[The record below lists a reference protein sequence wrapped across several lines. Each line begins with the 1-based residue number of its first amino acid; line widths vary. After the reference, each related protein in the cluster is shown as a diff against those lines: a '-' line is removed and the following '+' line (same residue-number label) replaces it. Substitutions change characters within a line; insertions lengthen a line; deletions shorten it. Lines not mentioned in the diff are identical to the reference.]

1 MINAVGN
8 RMTREI
14 ARQQKLAEQ
23 LERTQI
29 QISGGKKLLRMS
41 DDPVAA
47 RRIAPIGTK
56 QASMTA
62 WSSNVN
68 AASALVS
75 QADGVMK
82 SVSDLMS
89 RARELTIAATSA
101 TANQLRRESRRGRVR
116 QDG

>member
-47 RRIAPIGTK
+47 RRIATIGTK

-75 QADGVMK
+75 QADGVMQSDRK
-82 SVSDLMS
+82 STRLNSSHSCAYRMPS
-89 RARELTIAATSA
+89 SALTK
-101 TANQLRRESRRGRVR
+101 
-116 QDG
+116 

>member
-1 MINAVGN
+1 
-8 RMTREI
+8 
-14 ARQQKLAEQ
+14 
-23 LERTQI
+23 
-29 QISGGKKLLRMS
+29 MS

-47 RRIAPIGTK
+47 RRIATIGTK

-89 RARELTIAATSA
+89 RARELTIAATSD
-101 TANQLRRESRRGRVR
+101 TANPADRATIPPELRTIGRKSTRLITNHQVAHR
-116 QDG
+116 IQASACK